1 MNDEDRYIELVLKEA
16 DQGLSPVE
24 QQELDQWLLQ
34 SAVNQEKAAKAREA
48 WRTSGNPDSVPHLDL
63 EQEYAAVQKKISSH
77 NRRITLRNWSVAA
90 AIFLL
95 IASGII
101 GVLLTRSV
109 QGKTLVIEGP
119 VEQYHLEDG
128 STVWLK
134 QDSKLEVHF
143 TEDVRRTTF
152 SGRGFFEVAPNT
164 SRPFEIITD
173 QGNVTVVGTSFEV
186 RADLSKLK
194 VIVSTGRV
202 KLTNNQQDQ
211 IELAAG
217 ESGQASPSNLE
228 KIPLDQPAGA
238 WMLPP
243 VNYQQTE
250 LGVIIKEIESKY
262 HVRFTTDNTVVFQCK
277 VTFTLDYPDKTVLFR
292 ILETLLD
299 IQIEKLSETEYQ
311 ITGQGC

>member
-34 SAVNQEKAAKAREA
+34 SAVNQEKQPKRVKHGGHQAIPILSRILTLN
-48 WRTSGNPDSVPHLDL
+48 RNMPLF
-63 EQEYAAVQKKISSH
+63 KKISSH